1 MSLYIDKLLF
11 QNIYLFLCS
20 KWTISI
26 MLIWVI
32 QSDFNNKL
40 KKKKKIIII
49 IIIIKIKK
57 KKKKKKNN
65 NNNNNN
71 KNKNKNKI
79 KYSLIFPFFKLLIK
93 I

>member
-40 KKKKKIIII
+40 KKKK
-49 IIIIKIKK
+49 
-57 KKKKKKNN
+57 N

>member
-1 MSLYIDKLLF
+1 MSLYIYKLLF

-40 KKKKKIIII
+40 KKKK
-49 IIIIKIKK
+49 
-57 KKKKKKNN
+57 N